1 MIKYINGDCRHVIP
15 TIDTPIQSV
24 ITSPPYFNL
33 RSFGNDNEIGV
44 EVDLEDY
51 LDNLIDVFKLI
62 KNVLKDDGTLWV
74 NLGDTY
80 AKKGACGPINFNE
93 KADKSKANIKRKI
106 PKGYK
111 AKDLIGVPWRFAF
124 EMIKIGYYLR
134 SDIIWHK
141 PNPVPENVK
150 DRPTRS
156 HEYFFLFS
164 KSNSYYYDNEAI
176 KEPSKASSLQRFK
189 YSGNARYQAKRN
201 IRDVW
206 TIAGNSRNRSKH
218 SATFPRD
225 LIRPAILAST
235 KPSDIILDPFCG
247 MGTVGKLCEEMNRGF
262 IGIELDKGFHELS
275 VL

>member
-51 LDNLIDVFKLI
+51 LDNLIHVFKLI
-62 KNVLKDDGTLWV
+62 KSVLKDAGTLWV

-93 KADKSKANIKRKI
+93 TADKSKAKIKRKI

-206 TIAGNSRNRSKH
+206 PIAGNSRNRSRH
-218 SATFPRD
+218 SATFPSD

-235 KPSDIILDPFCG
+235 KPSDTILDPFCG
-247 MGTVGKLCEEMNRGF
+247 MGTVGKLCEEMDRGF
-262 IGIELDKGFHELS
+262 IGIELDKGIHELS
-275 VL
+275 VV